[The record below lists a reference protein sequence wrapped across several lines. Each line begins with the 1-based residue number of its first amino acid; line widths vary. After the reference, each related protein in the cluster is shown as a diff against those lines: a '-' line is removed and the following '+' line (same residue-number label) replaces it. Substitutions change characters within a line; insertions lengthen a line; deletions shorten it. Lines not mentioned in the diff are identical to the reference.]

1 MPDENQL
8 PEPERIS
15 PTDETA
21 PNPSIR
27 VSPTARTVPAWPPA
41 QQTFRRVETFPPGM
55 TLLIIILALA
65 LIGGGF
71 GFILYATTAQ
81 YRATLHGEAT
91 TEAHFAAQTRVAAQ
105 IRNQATANAFATANS
120 HIYAT
125 ATAQVGVTATLTAQT
140 DNATATATTLTS
152 IFTQATSGT
161 AALTDPLSDNSGN
174 NKWDQTSKRVD
185 GMCVFTGG
193 DYHVLEARQGFFQ
206 PCLAETTNFSD
217 FAYQVQM
224 TIDSGRQDGIIF
236 RANSITMSFYLFRI
250 GMDGSYALDLYRN
263 RELATT
269 LSSGYSG
276 AIATG
281 LKQANEIAVIAYKGT
296 LYLYTNQQLIA
307 TVTDN
312 SLRSGK
318 IGVAAIDYSDPAEAE
333 FSNAQ
338 VWKIS
343 SASFSVTPSPSVSP
357 TATSTA
363 SPTASPYPSA
373 TASPTAKPTFQ
384 P

>member
-41 QQTFRRVETFPPGM
+41 QQTFRRGATLPPGM
-55 TLLIIILALA
+55 TLLLIIL
-65 LIGGGF
+65 
-71 GFILYATTAQ
+71 
-81 YRATLHGEAT
+81 
-91 TEAHFAAQTRVAAQ
+91 
-105 IRNQATANAFATANS
+105 TANS

-250 GMDGSYALDLYRN
+250 GMDGSYALDLYHN

-296 LYLYTNQQLIA
+296 LYLYTNQQFIA
-307 TVTDN
+307 AV
-312 SLRSGK
+312 LRPRARRPVPTHRPRRHQPQNLLFNLNFSTLKRVVNGHCSCRPQRESIHTK
-318 IGVAAIDYSDPAEAE
+318 PAK
-333 FSNAQ
+333 
-338 VWKIS
+338 VK
-343 SASFSVTPSPSVSP
+343 
-357 TATSTA
+357 
-363 SPTASPYPSA
+363 
-373 TASPTAKPTFQ
+373 
-384 P
+384 